1 MRMELRV
8 RRSRQSVFI
17 PAGLKIRKDISMQF
31 VDKAF
36 ARRLES
42 CEEMPQVLY
51 ARTFQKTRPEI
62 GAAEEEICGGH
73 MIFAGL
79 GSPIGRATGVGLDR
93 PFTAADLD
101 RVEAFY
107 RAHHAPSQVDLCSMH
122 EPAVFELFKE
132 RGYAIAELNNV
143 LYRKLDAQEEA
154 QEEKKM
160 PPPPPGCE
168 IRRSRLEEAEA
179 AGKIM
184 ENAFFPG
191 GAPEAFRG
199 LIAPFYQMERALAF
213 VASVEGRLV
222 ACGTGLV
229 IPEHR
234 VFALCGA
241 GTLAEFRGRG
251 LQTALLRA
259 RMAAAAAA
267 GCEYAVVVTQGGTT
281 SQRNAERLG
290 FRVAYSKVT
299 VIKQLKPPI

>member
-1 MRMELRV
+1 
-8 RRSRQSVFI
+8 
-17 PAGLKIRKDISMQF
+17 MQF

-51 ARTFQKTRPEI
+51 ARMFETTRPYI
-62 GAAEEEICGGH
+62 GAAEQEICGGH

-93 PFTAADLD
+93 EFTAQDLD

-107 RAHHAPSQVDLCSMH
+107 RAHRAPSQVDLCPMH
-122 EPAVFELFKE
+122 EPEVFGMCKE
-132 RGYAIAELNNV
+132 RGYGIAELNNV
-143 LYRKLDAQEEA
+143 LYRKLDPQE
-154 QEEKKM
+154 KFPS
-160 PPPPPGCE
+160 PPVGCE
-168 IRRSRLEEAEA
+168 IRRSQAEDA
-179 AGKIM
+179 EQAGAIV
-184 ENAFFPG
+184 ENAFFPD
-191 GAPEAFRG
+191 GAPEAYRG
-199 LIAPFYQMERALAF
+199 LIAPFYQMEGALSF
-213 VASVEGRLV
+213 VASVDGKLV

-229 IPEHR
+229 IPEHK

-241 GTLAEFRGRG
+241 GSRAEFRRRG
-251 LQTALLRA
+251 LQTALLCA
-259 RMAAAAAA
+259 RMSAALKA

-299 VIKQLKPPI
+299 VIKAFS

>member
-1 MRMELRV
+1 
-8 RRSRQSVFI
+8 
-17 PAGLKIRKDISMQF
+17 MQF

-42 CEEMPQVLY
+42 IEEMPQVMY
-51 ARTFQKTRPEI
+51 ARMFRKTRPEI

-93 PFTAADLD
+93 AFTAADLD
-101 RVEAFY
+101 RVEEFY
-107 RAHHAPSQVDLCSMH
+107 RAHKAPSQVDLCPMH

-143 LYRKLDAQEEA
+143 LFRKLDAQETF
-154 QEEKKM
+154 
-160 PPPPPGCE
+160 PPPPARCE
-168 IRRSRLEEAEA
+168 IRPSRQEEADT
-179 AGKIM
+179 AGAIVDS
-184 ENAFFPG
+184 AFFPD
-191 GAPEAFRG
+191 GAPEAYRG
-199 LIAPFYQMERALAF
+199 LVAPFYQMERALAF
-213 VASVEGRLV
+213 VASVEGKLV

-259 RMAAAAAA
+259 RMAAAVQA
-267 GCEYAVVVTQGGTT
+267 GCEFAVVVTNGGTT

-299 VIKQLKPPI
+299 VIKKLETPG

>member
-1 MRMELRV
+1 
-8 RRSRQSVFI
+8 
-17 PAGLKIRKDISMQF
+17 MQF
-31 VDKAF
+31 MDKAL

-42 CEEMPQVLY
+42 CEEMAQVMY
-51 ARTFQKTRPEI
+51 ARLFRKTRPEI
-62 GAAEEEICGGH
+62 RAAEEEICGGH

-79 GSPIGRATGVGLDR
+79 GSPIGRATGVGIDR
-93 PFTAADLD
+93 LFTPEDLN
-101 RVEAFY
+101 RVEEFY
-107 RAHHAPSQVDLCSMH
+107 RAHQAPAQVDLCPLH
-122 EPAVFELFKE
+122 EAAVFEMFKE

-143 LYRKLDAQEEA
+143 LYRKLEMDEQI
-154 QEEKKM
+154 
-160 PPPPPGCE
+160 PPAASGCE
-168 IRRSRLEEAEA
+168 IRRGRLDEAEV
-179 AGKIM
+179 AGAIV
-184 ENAFFPG
+184 ENAFFPD

-241 GTLAEFRGRG
+241 GTLSDFRGRG

-259 RMAAAAAA
+259 RMEAAVQA

-299 VIKQLKPPI
+299 VIKQFEKL

>member
-1 MRMELRV
+1 
-8 RRSRQSVFI
+8 
-17 PAGLKIRKDISMQF
+17 MQF

-42 CEEMPQVLY
+42 VEEMPQVLY
-51 ARTFQKTRPEI
+51 ARMFQKTRPEI
-62 GAAEEEICGGH
+62 GAAEEQICGGH

-93 PFTAADLD
+93 PFTLDDLN
-101 RVEAFY
+101 RVEQFY
-107 RAHHAPSQVDLCSMH
+107 REHKAPAQVDLCPLH
-122 EPAVFELFKE
+122 DAAIFEMFKE
-132 RGYAIAELNNV
+132 RGYRIAELNNV
-143 LYRKLDAQEEA
+143 LYRKLEAEEIF
-154 QEEKKM
+154 
-160 PPPPPGCE
+160 PPSPAGCE
-168 IRRSRLEEAEA
+168 IRRSRPEEADASGAIVES
-179 AGKIM
+179 
-184 ENAFFPG
+184 AFFPD

-213 VASVEGRLV
+213 VASVKGRLV

-234 VFALCGA
+234 VFALGGA

-259 RMAAAAAA
+259 RMAAAVDA
-267 GCEYAVVVTQGGTT
+267 GCEYAVVVTQGGSA

-299 VIKQLKPPI
+299 VIKELGA

>member
-1 MRMELRV
+1 M
-8 RRSRQSVFI
+8 I
-17 PAGLKIRKDISMQF
+17 PMQF

-42 CEEMPQVLY
+42 AEEMPQVLY

-73 MIFAGL
+73 MVFAGL
-79 GSPIGRATGVGLDR
+79 GSPIGRATGAGLDR
-93 PFTAADLD
+93 PFTPADLD

-143 LYRKLDAQEEA
+143 LYRKLEGVVNSEERSD
-154 QEEKKM
+154 EKV
-160 PPPPPGCE
+160 PPPQEGCE
-168 IRRSRLEEAEA
+168 IRRSRMEEADATGAIVES
-179 AGKIM
+179 
-184 ENAFFPG
+184 AFFPD

-199 LIAPFYQMERALAF
+199 LIGPFYQMEGALAF
-213 VASVEGRLV
+213 VASIEGRLV

-234 VFALCGA
+234 IFALCGA

-259 RMAAAAAA
+259 RMSAAVEA

-299 VIKQLKPPI
+299 VIKHVGVS

>member
-1 MRMELRV
+1 
-8 RRSRQSVFI
+8 
-17 PAGLKIRKDISMQF
+17 MQF
-31 VDKAF
+31 VDRAF
-36 ARRLES
+36 VRRLES
-42 CEEMPQVLY
+42 VEEMPQVLY
-51 ARTFQKTRPEI
+51 ARTFQKTRPEM

-93 PFTAADLD
+93 PLTAGDLN
-101 RVEAFY
+101 RVEEFY
-107 RAHHAPSQVDLCSMH
+107 RSHKAPSQVDLCPVH
-122 EPAVFELFKE
+122 EAAVFEMFKE

-143 LYRKLDAQEEA
+143 LYRQLDAEEA
-154 QEEKKM
+154 F
-160 PPPPPGCE
+160 PPTPAGCE
-168 IRRSRLEEAEA
+168 IRRSRLEEAGVVGA
-179 AGKIM
+179 IV
-184 ENAFFPG
+184 ENAFFPD

-199 LIAPFYQMERALAF
+199 LITPFYQMEGAQAF
-213 VASVEGRLV
+213 VASIEGRLV
-222 ACGTGLV
+222 SCGTGLV

-259 RMAAAAAA
+259 RMAAAAQA
-267 GCEYAVVVTQGGTT
+267 GCEYAVVVTQGATT

-299 VIKQLKPPI
+299 VIKQLEA